1 MPEISIGTNIVGSTF
16 FEQGNVIADTFKT
29 HGVFE
34 QIHVLNTDVT
44 RQEGAGRLLT
54 GDIEFGLCAS
64 NWVPRLAEGAPPFSR
79 SYDVR
84 MVAPLNVGAPS
95 FVVREDSE
103 INTFNDIFGKRV
115 AVGPRDGGMTQHMK
129 LILQALGYSFDDIDP
144 VYVEFD
150 KGTEGLLTGDV
161 DVMWQVPVPNHIM
174 TGIEKRLR
182 VRVVEYGPG
191 QLSSILQAVPLYR
204 HAIIEKDLIKG
215 LKSDTEQIGVLN
227 VIITNA
233 DVATETVFQFVS
245 AYIEAAEELGNKLE
259 VFRKLKSL
267 IEEIEGRGPQVFEP
281 GGVQFHPG
289 AWAAYKQAGLL
300 T

>member
-1 MPEISIGTNIVGSTF
+1 MTEISIGTNIVGSTF
-16 FEQGNVIADTFKT
+16 FEQGNVIGDTFKK

-34 QIHVLNTDVT
+34 QVNILNTDVT
-44 RQEGAGRLLT
+44 RQEGAGRLT
-54 GDIEFGLCAS
+54 SGDIEFGLCAS
-64 NWVPRLAEGAPPFSR
+64 NWVPRLAEGTPPFSR

-84 MVAPLNVGAPS
+84 MVAPLNVGAPF

-103 INTFNDIFGKRV
+103 IKTFNDIFGKRV

-129 LILQALGYSFDDIDP
+129 LILQALGHSFDDIDP
-144 VYVEFD
+144 VHVEFD
-150 KGTEGLLTGDV
+150 EGTEGLFTGDV

-174 TGIEKRLR
+174 TGIEKRLA
-182 VRVVEYGPG
+182 VRVLEYGPG

-215 LKSDTEQIGVLN
+215 LKLDTEQIGVLN

-233 DVATETVFQFVS
+233 DVPTETVSQFVS
-245 AYIEAAEELGNKLE
+245 AYIKAAEELGSKLE

-267 IEEIEGRGPQVFEP
+267 IEEIEDRGPQVFEP
-281 GGVQFHPG
+281 GAVQFHPG
-289 AWAAYKQAGLL
+289 AWAAYEKAGLL

>member
-1 MPEISIGTNIVGSTF
+1 MTEISIGTNIVGSTF

-44 RQEGAGRLLT
+44 RQEGAGRLIT

-84 MVAPLNVGAPS
+84 MVAPLNVGAPF

-129 LILQALGYSFDDIDP
+129 LILQALGYSFDDIEP

-174 TGIEKRLR
+174 TGIEKRLG

-245 AYIEAAEELGNKLE
+245 AYIKAAEELGNKLE

>member
-44 RQEGAGRLLT
+44 RQEGAGRLIT

-79 SYDVR
+79 SYDVC
-84 MVAPLNVGAPS
+84 MVAPLNVGAPF

-174 TGIEKRLR
+174 TGIEKRLS

>member
-44 RQEGAGRLLT
+44 RQEGAGRLIT

-84 MVAPLNVGAPS
+84 MVAPLNVGAPF

-174 TGIEKRLR
+174 TGIEKRLS

-281 GGVQFHPG
+281 GGVRFHPG

>member
-1 MPEISIGTNIVGSTF
+1 MTEISIGTNIVGSTF

-84 MVAPLNVGAPS
+84 MVAPLNVGAPF

-129 LILQALGYSFDDIDP
+129 LILQALGYSFDDIEP

-174 TGIEKRLR
+174 TGIEKRLS

-245 AYIEAAEELGNKLE
+245 AYVKAAEELGNKLR

>member
-1 MPEISIGTNIVGSTF
+1 MTEISIGTNIVGSTF

-44 RQEGAGRLLT
+44 RQEGAGRLIP

-64 NWVPRLAEGAPPFSR
+64 NWVPRLTEGAPPFSR

-84 MVAPLNVGAPS
+84 MVAPLNVGAPF
-95 FVVREDSE
+95 FVVREDCE
-103 INTFNDIFGKRV
+103 INTFNDILGKRV

-174 TGIEKRLR
+174 TGIEKRLS

-204 HAIIEKDLIKG
+204 HAIIEQDLIKG

-245 AYIEAAEELGNKLE
+245 AYIKAAKELGDKLE

>member
-1 MPEISIGTNIVGSTF
+1 MTKISIGTNIVGSTF

-29 HGVFE
+29 HGSFE

-44 RQEGAGRLLT
+44 RQEGAGRLIP

-64 NWVPRLAEGAPPFSR
+64 NWVPRLAEGTHPFSR
-79 SYDVR
+79 GYDVR
-84 MVAPLNVGAPS
+84 MVAPLNVGAP
-95 FVVREDSE
+95 FFLVREDSE
-103 INTFNDIFGKRV
+103 IKTFNDIFGKRV

-150 KGTEGLLTGDV
+150 KGTEGLLSGDV
-161 DVMWQVPVPNHIM
+161 DVMWQVPVPNHLM
-174 TGIEKRLR
+174 TGIEKRLA
-182 VRVVEYGPG
+182 VRVVEYNPG

-227 VIITNA
+227 VIITHA

-245 AYIEAAEELGNKLE
+245 AYVKAADQLGTKLE
-259 VFRKLKSL
+259 VFRKLTSL
-267 IEEIEGRGPQVFEP
+267 IGEIEGRGPQVFEP

-289 AWAAYKQAGLL
+289 AWAAYKEAGLL

>member
-1 MPEISIGTNIVGSTF
+1 MTEISIGTNIVGSTF

-44 RQEGAGRLLT
+44 RQEGAGRLIM

-174 TGIEKRLR
+174 TGIEKRLS

-245 AYIEAAEELGNKLE
+245 AYIKAAEELGNKLE
-259 VFRKLKSL
+259 VFLKLKSL

>member
-1 MPEISIGTNIVGSTF
+1 MTEISIGTNIVGSTF

-44 RQEGAGRLLT
+44 RQEGAGRLIT

-84 MVAPLNVGAPS
+84 MVAPLNVGAPF

-103 INTFNDIFGKRV
+103 INTFNEIFGKRV

-174 TGIEKRLR
+174 TGIEKRLS

-245 AYIEAAEELGNKLE
+245 AYIKAAKELGIKLE

>member
-1 MPEISIGTNIVGSTF
+1 MTKISIGTNIVGSTF

-44 RQEGAGRLLT
+44 RQEGAGRLIP

-84 MVAPLNVGAPS
+84 MVAPLNVGAPF

-174 TGIEKRLR
+174 TGIERRLS

-233 DVATETVFQFVS
+233 DVATETVFRFVS
-245 AYIEAAEELGNKLE
+245 AYIKAAKELGDKLE

>member
-44 RQEGAGRLLT
+44 RQEGAGRLIT

-84 MVAPLNVGAPS
+84 MVAPLNVGAPF

-174 TGIEKRLR
+174 TGIEKRLG

-204 HAIIEKDLIKG
+204 HAIIDKDLIKG

-281 GGVQFHPG
+281 GGVKFHPG

>member
-1 MPEISIGTNIVGSTF
+1 MTEISIGTNIVGSTF

-44 RQEGAGRLLT
+44 RQEGAGRLIT

-84 MVAPLNVGAPS
+84 MVAPLNVGAPF
-95 FVVREDSE
+95 FVVRDDSE

-115 AVGPRDGGMTQHMK
+115 ALGPRDGGMTQHMK
-129 LILQALGYSFDDIDP
+129 LILQALGYSFDDIEP

-174 TGIEKRLR
+174 TGIEKRLS

>member
-1 MPEISIGTNIVGSTF
+1 MTEISIGTNIVGSTF

-84 MVAPLNVGAPS
+84 MVAPLNVGAPF
-95 FVVREDSE
+95 FVVRDDSE

-174 TGIEKRLR
+174 TGIEKRLS

>member
-1 MPEISIGTNIVGSTF
+1 MTEISIGTNIVGSTF
-16 FEQGNVIADTFKT
+16 FEQGNVIADTFKS

-34 QIHVLNTDVT
+34 KINILNTDVT
-44 RQEGAGRLLT
+44 RQEGAGRLIP

-84 MVAPLNVGAPS
+84 MVAPLNVGAPF
-95 FVVREDSE
+95 FVVRDDSE

-115 AVGPRDGGMTQHMK
+115 ALGPRDGGMTQHMK
-129 LILQALGYSFDDIDP
+129 LILQALGYSFDDIEP

-174 TGIEKRLR
+174 TGIEKRLG

-204 HAIIEKDLIKG
+204 HAIIDKDLIKG

-245 AYIEAAEELGNKLE
+245 AYIKAAEELGNKLE
-259 VFRKLKSL
+259 VFLKLKSL